1 MIWYSAIRAYYFPL
15 AALMSIDFAFQ
26 WTLMLPLVLHLP
38 FSLILIHPHT
48 VITLLCFS
56 HNTICCSCSTHNRT
70 GHPARMDILL
80 PPASYIGYTII
91 GGKTNP
97 SITLY
102 VMWLNC
108 LIIIYGIKFII
119 SHKFIILNVS
129 TFLLCLHIIL
139 LNHLPFYSNLSAIQ
153 HAFSNDIPYSCL
165 VLRNGRTLINI
176 SLLFHS
182 MPRLFWWFYIW

>member
-1 MIWYSAIRAYYFPL
+1 MIWYSAIRVYYFPL

-108 LIIIYGIKFII
+108 LIIIYMESNLLFPIN
-119 SHKFIILNVS
+119 SS
-129 TFLLCLHIIL
+129 YWMFLLSYFVYIS
-139 LNHLPFYSNLSAIQ
+139 FYSIICHFTAIY
-153 HAFSNDIPYSCL
+153 PLYST
-165 VLRNGRTLINI
+165 R
-176 SLLFHS
+176 SLMTS
-182 MPRLFWWFYIW
+182 PIVVLFWGMAGH